1 MSAPLPFFL
10 TFLHLTHLSRSVQR
24 SPSLPFLRKRRAST
38 QEDDI
43 DDIFSPFLY
52 YFCPPI
58 KREYPPFPFSR
69 DIASCFDRDVRGRER
84 EGGGKNIGHCFES
97 ERERRDDKPD
107 YIHDRWCRDE
117 YLPSTPGISW
127 RRGEKGREFRCFLRN
142 RMRISFTLADLQ
154 GSPLFI
160 RCNLRREIR
169 RGERVFLQTRNTI
182 EISSF
187 VFPLAA
193 INRGTRNLSIN
204 QR

>member
-10 TFLHLTHLSRSVQR
+10 TFLHLTRLSRSVQR

-84 EGGGKNIGHCFES
+84 EEEEKISVTVSNL
-97 ERERRDDKPD
+97 RERGETISPITFTIDGVEMNIYQARREYPGDEARKGGNFDAFCVIGCAFHSRSPISRDLLCLYAVIFVERYEGGREYFSKYHRNIVLRLPS
-107 YIHDRWCRDE
+107 CRDK
-117 YLPSTPGISW
+117 SGN
-127 RRGEKGREFRCFLRN
+127 EK
-142 RMRISFTLADLQ
+142 SVD
-154 GSPLFI
+154 
-160 RCNLRREIR
+160 
-169 RGERVFLQTRNTI
+169 
-182 EISSF
+182 
-187 VFPLAA
+187 
-193 INRGTRNLSIN
+193 
-204 QR
+204 